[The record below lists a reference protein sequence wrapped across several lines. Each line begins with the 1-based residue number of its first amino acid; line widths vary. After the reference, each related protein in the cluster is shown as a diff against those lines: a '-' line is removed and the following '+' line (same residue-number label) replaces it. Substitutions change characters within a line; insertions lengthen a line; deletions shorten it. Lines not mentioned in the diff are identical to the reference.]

1 MTPKTTLR
9 LNELL
14 EGLIGLKSCYIHG
27 YDLLQKNYSDQNQI
41 SKGKRCMGQIQEK
54 LRKPS
59 MCPLSV
65 VSDNDVLHSS
75 INNL

>member
-14 EGLIGLKSCYIHG
+14 EGLIGLSKAVIFMVMIYYRKITVI
-27 YDLLQKNYSDQNQI
+27 KI
-41 SKGKRCMGQIQEK
+41 SKGKRCMGQVQEK
-54 LRKPS
+54 LRKLS
-59 MCPLSV
+59 TCPLSV